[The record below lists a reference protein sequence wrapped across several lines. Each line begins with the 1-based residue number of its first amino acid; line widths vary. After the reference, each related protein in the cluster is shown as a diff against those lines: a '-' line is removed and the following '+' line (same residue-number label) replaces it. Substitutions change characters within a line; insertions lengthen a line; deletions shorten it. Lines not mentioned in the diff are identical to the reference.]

1 MLRSARRA
9 PSARVPGKDEMSDLD
24 TRVGLAVFQEAPFHA
39 AVIDRRYCI
48 LQSNGAFEQT
58 FGKRHGEPCY
68 RVYKGRDAP
77 CEPCVMERALADRS
91 VAVSEETGVTAE
103 GQPITYQAR
112 AVPIYADDG
121 QVSEVAL
128 LSVDVTHLKAVEA
141 ALDEAQRLATVG
153 LVAAGVAHSIK
164 NILAGLEGAMYAV
177 STGLE
182 KSGEERVKIGW
193 EMVQKYLEQV
203 SAHTRNLLDYAREQE
218 PHREEADPGTLVHDV
233 VGLYDDKASLIGI
246 EIEGRVEGAPPR
258 LRLDPQVMRACLG
271 NLVTNAMDACSW
283 DPDSDGTHHI
293 VVSARSLSTGAV
305 VFKVSDDGMGIS
317 PEDQPKLFRSLF
329 TTKGLRGT
337 GLGLL
342 LTKQAV
348 EAHGG
353 NISFSS
359 TPGQGTTF
367 QIELPGG
374 SAEG

>member
-1 MLRSARRA
+1 MPDRI
-9 PSARVPGKDEMSDLD
+9 DMSDLA

-39 AVIDRRYCI
+39 AVVDRRYCI
-48 LQSNGAFEQT
+48 MQGNAAFEQT
-58 FGKRHGEPCY
+58 FGKRQGEPCY

-77 CEPCVMERALADRS
+77 CDPCVVERARENRQ
-91 VAVSEETGVTAE
+91 VAVSEEAGITAE
-103 GQPITYQAR
+103 GQPITYEAH
-112 AVPIYADDG
+112 AVPIFTDDG
-121 QVSEVAL
+121 EVNEVAL
-128 LSVDVTHLKAVEA
+128 LSVDVTHLKRVEV

-164 NILAGLEGAMYAV
+164 NILAGLDGAMYAV
-177 STGLE
+177 TTGLE

-218 PHREEADPGTLVHDV
+218 PHREDVDPAALVHEV

-246 EIEGRVEGAPPR
+246 EIEGQVEGNLPH
-258 LRLDPQVMRACLG
+258 LHLDPQVMRACLS

-283 DPDSDGTHHI
+283 DPDSDGTHRI
-293 VVSARSLSTGAV
+293 VVRARPLPTGGV
-305 VFKVSDDGMGIS
+305 VFEVSDNGMGIS
-317 PEDQPKLFRSLF
+317 PESQAKLFRSLF

-367 QIELPGG
+367 RIELPAG
-374 SAEG
+374 SAAGRSDTR